1 MSTAKT
7 VKPATTNITELAAF
21 FPDTLA
27 TASNAD
33 LRKLGSKAALAELK
47 AREKAGVVVAG
58 GTVTAK
64 PKGRVSNRFT
74 KGTALFHCNNCGRG
88 TRDTGRGDNEG
99 VGLCEQCYE
108 LAGYENQLQDG
119 KEFSDSDKHTVNEYL
134 RQLSTF
140 VGRKAYDLH
149 PELVAAVTAA
159 PNSGINPEKA
169 PKAVLKEVVKATP
182 KRTQEAQKPSAVKK
196 VTVNTKVRAKV
207 AKKVAAPKVKKAAP
221 APEPERFT
229 DWMVWAGDTVID
241 VIMSESE
248 ALTREEAQKRMSMR
262 YNGPVT
268 VTTVA
273 EGHKRNDYLKSLK
286 KGRAPKAK
294 ATPKAKGEKAQK
306 AARKAPATPK
316 GELSE
321 SMKAELTRISNSEYE
336 DSKTASCARMHLKM
350 RGLIEGTPA
359 DGYTVTEAGEKAL
372 TK

>member
-7 VKPATTNITELAAF
+7 VKPATTNITELSLLH
-21 FPDTLA
+21 DTLA

-64 PKGRVSNRFT
+64 APKGRVSNRFT
-74 KGTALFHCNNCGRG
+74 PGTAMFHCNNCGRG

-99 VGLCEQCYE
+99 VGSASSAMSWQ
-108 LAGYENQLQDG
+108 AMRTNSMDG
-119 KEFSDSDKHTVNEYL
+119 KEFSDSDKHTINEYL

-169 PKAVLKEVVKATP
+169 PKAVLKEVVTATP

-207 AKKVAAPKVKKAAP
+207 VKAQPKAKAPKAAP
-221 APEPERFT
+221 APEPTRYTEF
-229 DWMVWAGDTVID
+229 MVWDGDKVID
-241 VIMSESE
+241 VLFDQKAMS
-248 ALTREEAQKRMSMR
+248 TEEAHKHYSMK
-262 YNGPVT
+262 YTQPVT
-268 VTTVA
+268 VTTME
-273 EGHKRNDYLKSLK
+273 EGHKRNAYLKTVK
-286 KGRAPKAK
+286 KGAKGPKAK

-306 AARKAPATPK
+306 AGKKAPAAPK
-316 GELSE
+316 GDKGLSPT
-321 SMKAELTRISNSEYE
+321 MLAELERIANGVYE

-350 RGLIEGTPA
+350 RGLIEGNPTE
-359 DGYTVTEAGEKAL
+359 GYTVTRPQ
-372 TK
+372 